1 MSFNGFLLGFLVSIL
16 PLIVLLRIFKGKFL
30 FTEQP
35 MTKGALMGFLLWL
48 MAVIIVMVDSYF
60 DVIGFMR
67 EESGFA
73 LAGLIFTSHAG
84 FITAGIV
91 LAFMLEK
98 VAPKK
103 KE

>member
-16 PLIVLLRIFKGKFL
+16 PLIVLLRIFRGKFL

-48 MAVIIVMVDSYF
+48 VAVIIVLVDTSF
-60 DVIGFMR
+60 NVIGFMR
-67 EESGFA
+67 EETGPA
-73 LAGLIFTSHAG
+73 LAGMIFASHAG

-98 VAPKK
+98 VTKK
-103 KE
+103 QE